1 MAYVIYHYP
10 VNIRLILQTTFAITI
25 YVTLLTKK
33 KNNIIITSQIKIL
46 KKIYDHIK
54 THLSYLD

>member
-33 KNNIIITSQIKIL
+33 KKQYYYYITDKNI
-46 KKIYDHIK
+46 KKNI
-54 THLSYLD
+54 